1 MPDQFLS
8 ITFARA
14 ATFGLSSK
22 SRDDVSYLKKKMS
35 ANSQI
40 EAPDLT
46 QRPPRSP
53 RCRLGG
59 YVILPRMLD
68 KGRATIMGK
77 NGEYK
82 YNAPFDQHVINFIGF
97 DPAALLEQ
105 LAAGKG
111 DAEILEWI
119 QESGERP
126 PGPWEIEQW
135 SEHMLRRTPDSDEET
150 LMFFFRRV
158 GSFSKAR
165 EDIKTWMDLIDLDD
179 HVTFGGK
186 A

>member
-1 MPDQFLS
+1 M
-8 ITFARA
+8 TE
-14 ATFGLSSK
+14 
-22 SRDDVSYLKKKMS
+22 
-35 ANSQI
+35 NSQI
-40 EAPDLT
+40 SAPDLT

-59 YVILPRMLD
+59 YVSLPRMLD
-68 KGRATIMGK
+68 KGRATLIGK
-77 NGEYK
+77 NGEFRYD
-82 YNAPFDQHVINFIGF
+82 AAFDQHIINFLGF

-119 QESGERP
+119 GRHAQHQPE
-126 PGPWEIEQW
+126 PWEIEQW
-135 SEHMLRRTPDSDEET
+135 SHYMLERRPDSDEET
-150 LMFFFRRV
+150 LIFFFRRV
-158 GSFSKAR
+158 GSFSKTR

>member
-1 MPDQFLS
+1 MGLTVALGTCGHHANFAAGS
-8 ITFARA
+8 ITMDNSARI
-14 ATFGLSSK
+14 S
-22 SRDDVSYLKKKMS
+22 
-35 ANSQI
+35 
-40 EAPDLT
+40 APDLT

-59 YVILPRMLD
+59 YVILPRILD
-68 KGRATIMGK
+68 KGRATIVGK
-77 NGEYK
+77 NGEFK
-82 YNAPFDQHVINFIGF
+82 YDAPFDQHIINFLGF
-97 DPAALLEQ
+97 DPAAMLEQ
-105 LAAGKG
+105 LATGKG

-119 QESGERP
+119 EANSKHRRP
-126 PGPWEIEQW
+126 PWEIGQW
-135 SEHMLRRTPDSDEET
+135 SEYMLRRTPDSDEET

-158 GSFSKAR
+158 GSFSRTR

>member
-1 MPDQFLS
+1 MRENLVIS
-8 ITFARA
+8 
-14 ATFGLSSK
+14 
-22 SRDDVSYLKKKMS
+22 
-35 ANSQI
+35 
-40 EAPDLT
+40 APDLR

-68 KGRATIMGK
+68 KGRAAILGQ
-77 NGEYK
+77 NGEFNYD
-82 YNAPFDQHVINFIGF
+82 APFDQHIVNFLGF

-111 DAEILEWI
+111 DREILAWLRSNARN
-119 QESGERP
+119 QP
-126 PGPWEIEQW
+126 VPWEIEQW
-135 SEHMLRRTPDSDEET
+135 SEYMVRRTPDSDPET
-150 LMFFFRRV
+150 LIFFFRRV

-179 HVTFGGK
+179 FVTFGGK
-186 A
+186 P